1 MSPLQ
6 ETILELKNRE
16 LIMKKGNKKPTGL
29 VTLADAEEMLELLE
43 IKMLNNANR
52 SNQKYIKVF
61 PYSKENVSGLADQ
74 RVITPA

>member
-16 LIMKKGNKKPTGL
+16 LIMKEGNKKPTGL

-43 IKMLNNANR
+43 IKILNNANGP
-52 SNQKYIKVF
+52 NQKYIKIF
-61 PYSKENVSGLADQ
+61 PYSKEDVSGLANQ
-74 RVITPA
+74 GIITPA

>member
-16 LIMKKGNKKPTGL
+16 LIMKEGNKKPTGL

-52 SNQKYIKVF
+52 PNQKYIKVF
-61 PYSKENVSGLADQ
+61 PYSKENASGLADQ
-74 RVITPA
+74 GIIKTA